1 VKVKLIDSPT
11 HRQRPKVHASK
22 NLFWLAL
29 DYLAAALVITGTIY
43 FWRHSADWG
52 LHFAW
57 NIALGI
63 VSVILVGCLQHR
75 IGLMGHEASHYM
87 LHPNRKTNDILAE
100 LLCFFPIFGTLTQ
113 YRAKHLSH
121 HLYPNDPDRDMNM
134 NGTRA
139 KKLYSRF
146 PMPKPSFIYN
156 YYIKFFW
163 PPFVIY
169 NLNDLLQVVTIGSG
183 LSPIPEEEQNEAGG
197 EVKNRPFYK
206 NATMW
211 GIAYMAIF
219 VGAIHASQWHGLPVF
234 FGTLAAVYAIGV
246 ITWKILPD
254 TWFQRPGGKLG
265 HTLRFSGF
273 LRLTFITVLLTA
285 LGLSHTL
292 TGVWTGGYFM
302 LLWILPLI
310 YVFPYTMLLREIFQ
324 HANADQGELT
334 NSRVMHADPF
344 THWALLGYGNDA
356 HLVHHIYPNIPQYH
370 LHNAHE
376 KLLKVAPDYQRLAEE
391 TYGTFASS
399 KTNRQSLLDS
409 LADKARNE
417 RASALHS

>member
-1 VKVKLIDSPT
+1 MKAKLLDSPT
-11 HRQRPKVHASK
+11 LRTWTKVHPYR
-22 NLFWLAL
+22 NLAWLSL
-29 DYLAAALVITGTIY
+29 DYLTAAALIAGTLY
-43 FWRHSADWG
+43 FWYHSAAWG

-57 NIALGI
+57 NIVVGI
-63 VSVILVGCLQHR
+63 VSVLLVGAIQHR

-87 LHPNRKTNDILAE
+87 LHPNRKANDILAE

-113 YRAKHLSH
+113 YRAKHISH

-139 KKLYSRF
+139 KKLYARF

-169 NLNDLLQVVTIGSG
+169 NLSDLLRVVTIGSG

-197 EVKNRPFYK
+197 EIKHRPFYK

-211 GIAYMAIF
+211 GIAYMFLFIA
-219 VGAIHASQWHGLPVF
+219 AIHLSQWHGLTVF
-234 FGTLAAVYAIGV
+234 FTTLAIVYALGV
-246 ITWKILPD
+246 IGWKILPD
-254 TWFQRPGGKLG
+254 AWFQRPGGKLG
-265 HTLRFSGF
+265 HSLRFSGF
-273 LRLTFITVLLTA
+273 LRLTFVSLLLTA
-285 LGLSHTL
+285 LGLTHTL
-292 TGVWTGGYFM
+292 TGTWAGGYFL

-310 YVFPYTMLLREIFQ
+310 YVFPYLMLLREIFQ

-334 NSRVMHADPF
+334 NSRVMNADPF

-370 LHNAHE
+370 LRDAHE
-376 KLLKVAPDYQRLAEE
+376 KMLEVAPDYQRLAEE
-391 TYGTFASS
+391 TYGTFAAS
-399 KTNRQSLLDS
+399 KDNHRAILDS
-409 LADKARNE
+409 LAAPSKEQDAP
-417 RASALHS
+417 AS